1 MLVRLPIA
9 AFKRTDELTVAQFAR
24 LLMLL
29 RVPRE
34 PREQLSDSRSPSGVN
49 DSLEEQQFSELSSFV
64 DSAMSRSNSSS
75 ARFACSGV
83 SSISAPN
90 AFSFTVLIVS
100 VAASLSRIRHSGLK
114 KTARKATA
122 VTGQAKAEAYRRTPL
137 LSFCGG
143 QRRGLTRKR

>member
-49 DSLEEQQFSELSSFV
+49 DSLEEQQFSGAKFVRRLGDVSEQLVQRSFRLFRRKFDLS
-64 DSAMSRSNSSS
+64 
-75 ARFACSGV
+75 
-83 SSISAPN
+83 
-90 AFSFTVLIVS
+90 
-100 VAASLSRIRHSGLK
+100 
-114 KTARKATA
+114 
-122 VTGQAKAEAYRRTPL
+122 AERL
-137 LSFCGG
+137 
-143 QRRGLTRKR
+143 